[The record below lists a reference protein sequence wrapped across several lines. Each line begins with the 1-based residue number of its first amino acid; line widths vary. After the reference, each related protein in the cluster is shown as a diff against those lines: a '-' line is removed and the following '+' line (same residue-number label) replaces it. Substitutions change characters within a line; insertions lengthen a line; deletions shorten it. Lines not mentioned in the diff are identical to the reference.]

1 MEDNYLI
8 FKLAHT
14 ISAAIIFGYA
24 VIGIFLFLRVRNRDK
39 IKLVNEI
46 ARLLKKFGMCI
57 IMPIM
62 FMQVFTG
69 GVLLKITGYDL
80 KETWIGASLI
90 SYIILLW
97 FIVLSVKIKTRIRK
111 IQEKELIEAFI
122 KKSIRIDT
130 IILILL
136 FLIYNLMVYR
146 YQ

>member
-8 FKLAHT
+8 FKLAHI
-14 ISAAIIFGYA
+14 ISAAIICGYG
-24 VIGIFLFLRVRNRDK
+24 VVSVFLFLRVRNRDK
-39 IKLVNEI
+39 VKLINEI
-46 ARLLKKFGMCI
+46 ARLLKKFGICI
-57 IMPIM
+57 IIPIM

-97 FIVLSVKIKTRIRK
+97 LIVLSVKIKARIRK
-111 IQEKELIEAFI
+111 IQEKELIETFI
-122 KKSIRIDT
+122 KRSIRIDS

-136 FLIYNLMVYR
+136 FLIYNLMIYR